1 MPYVLARVISS
12 LLNFFINHRMVF
24 QSREKTGK
32 ALLRYYAVAV
42 PQLLVQMGLTN
53 GVFWL
58 LHVGSNAGGLRTLW
72 YIIVMTVLYFIS
84 YAIQQRW
91 VFASHNQ
98 KSDAR

>member
-1 MPYVLARVISS
+1 MIAAVLV
-12 LLNFFINHRMVF
+12 LLNTYPLLQSQTMVF
-24 QSREKTGK
+24 QSKEKTGK
-32 ALLRYYAVAV
+32 ALLRYYTVAV

-84 YAIQQRW
+84 YTIQQRW
-91 VFASHNQ
+91 VFA
-98 KSDAR
+98 KSKNDQ